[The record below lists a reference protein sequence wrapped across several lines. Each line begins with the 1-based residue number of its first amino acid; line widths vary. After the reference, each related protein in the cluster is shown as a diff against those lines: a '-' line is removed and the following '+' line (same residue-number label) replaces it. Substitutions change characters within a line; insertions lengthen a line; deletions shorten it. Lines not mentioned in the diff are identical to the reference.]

1 MSAVAR
7 IFIEPQ
13 FPAHRRRNNWLTISS
28 TGPFG
33 GAATELVLHALA
45 GGKSSPAELDEIR
58 RLLDQLERSTS
69 NHCKKK

>member
-1 MSAVAR
+1 LVDDLV
-7 IFIEPQ
+7 
-13 FPAHRRRNNWLTISS
+13 HRA
-28 TGPFG
+28 FG